1 MGTTLLQE
9 NHEKILNILNEAK
22 DVALRYYKLTNK
34 PLGITGEIAEYEAAT
49 LLGLSL
55 CSARQ
60 SGYDATEILD
70 GKEYRAQIKG
80 RYMPDPKKVS
90 ARIGA
95 IDISKP
101 FDSVLLVLLDE
112 NYDAF
117 AMYEASRDVVV
128 AALQAPGSKSRNE
141 RNQLGIAK
149 FKSISSLRWS
159 KVAEPEIL

>member
-9 NHEKILNILNEAK
+9 NHETILNILNEAK

-70 GKEYRAQIKG
+70 GKEYRVQIKG

>member
-70 GKEYRAQIKG
+70 GKEYRVQIKG

-90 ARIGA
+90 ARIGT

>member
-1 MGTTLLQE
+1 MRTTLLQK

-60 SGYDATEILD
+60 SGYDAIELLD
-70 GKEYRAQIKG
+70 GKEHRVQIKG
-80 RYMPDPKKVS
+80 RYMPDRKKVS

-117 AMYEASRDVVV
+117 AMYEASRNAVV
-128 AALQAPGSKSRNE
+128 AALLAPGSKSRNE

-149 FKSISSLRWS
+149 FKSISRLRWS

>member
-1 MGTTLLQE
+1 MLPEYNQKLI
-9 NHEKILNILNEAK
+9 NLLNEAK
-22 DVALRYYKLTNK
+22 NVALRYYKLTNK
-34 PLGITGEIAEYEAAT
+34 PLGVTGEIAEYEAAT

-55 CSARQ
+55 CPARQ
-60 SGYDATEILD
+60 AGYDAIEILD
-70 GKEYRAQIKG
+70 GKEQKIQIKG

-95 IDISKP
+95 IDLSKP

-117 AMYEASRDVVV
+117 VMYEASRDEVV
-128 AALQAPGSKSRNE
+128 AALEAPGSRARNE

-149 FKSISSLRWS
+149 FKAISTCRWS
-159 KVAEPEIL
+159 KVTEPEIF

>member
-34 PLGITGEIAEYEAAT
+34 PLGITGEIAEHEAAT

-70 GKEYRAQIKG
+70 GKEYRVQIKG

-117 AMYEASRDVVV
+117 AMYEASRDLVV

-149 FKSISSLRWS
+149 FKSISRLRWS

>member
-34 PLGITGEIAEYEAAT
+34 TLGITGEIAEYEAAT

-70 GKEYRAQIKG
+70 GKEYRVQIKG

-149 FKSISSLRWS
+149 FKSISRLRWS

>member
-1 MGTTLLQE
+1 MENTLLS
-9 NHEKILNILNEAK
+9 NYDDAIVHILNEAK
-22 DVALRYYKLTNK
+22 DVARRYYKLTHK

-60 SGYDATEILD
+60 SGYDAIKILN
-70 GKEYRAQIKG
+70 GEEHRVQIKG

-95 IDISKP
+95 IDISKE

-117 AMYEASRDVVV
+117 EMYEASRSQVV
-128 AALQAPGSKSRNE
+128 AALIEPGSKSRND

-149 FKSISSLRWS
+149 FKSISNFSWE
-159 KVAEPEIL
+159 KITEPESL

>member
-1 MGTTLLQE
+1 MRTTLLQK

-60 SGYDATEILD
+60 SGYDAIEFLD
-70 GKEYRAQIKG
+70 GKEHRVQIKG
-80 RYMPDPKKVS
+80 RYMPDRKKVS

-117 AMYEASRDVVV
+117 AMYEASRNAVV
-128 AALQAPGSKSRNE
+128 AALLAPGSKSRNE

-149 FKSISSLRWS
+149 FKSISRLRWS

>member
-1 MGTTLLQE
+1 METALLSD
-9 NHEKILNILNEAK
+9 NHDKIVNILNEAK
-22 DVALRYYKLTNK
+22 DVALRYYKLTSK

-49 LLGLSL
+49 ILGLTL
-55 CSARQ
+55 CAARQ
-60 SGYDATEILD
+60 TGYDATEILN
-70 GKEYRAQIKG
+70 GKEHRVQIKG
-80 RYMPDPKKVS
+80 RYMPDPRKVS
-90 ARIGA
+90 ARVGA

-117 AMYEASRDVVV
+117 AMYEAPRDKIV
-128 AALQAPGSKSRNE
+128 AALEAPGSRARNE

-159 KVAEPEIL
+159 KVAKPEIL

>member
-9 NHEKILNILNEAK
+9 NHEKIINILNEAK
-22 DVALRYYKLTNK
+22 DVAIRYYKLTNK

-70 GKEYRAQIKG
+70 GKEYRVQIKG

>member
-1 MGTTLLQE
+1 METALLSD
-9 NHEKILNILNEAK
+9 NHDKIVNILNEAK
-22 DVALRYYKLTNK
+22 DVALRYYKLTSK
-34 PLGITGEIAEYEAAT
+34 PLGITGEIAEFEAAT
-49 LLGLSL
+49 ILGMSL
-55 CSARQ
+55 CTARQ
-60 SGYDATEILD
+60 TGYDAIEILN
-70 GKEYRAQIKG
+70 GEEHRVQIKG

-90 ARIGA
+90 ARVGA

-117 AMYEASRDVVV
+117 AMYEAPRDKIV
-128 AALQAPGSKSRNE
+128 AALEAPGSRARNE

-159 KVAEPEIL
+159 KVAKPEIL

>member
-9 NHEKILNILNEAK
+9 NHETILNILNEAK

-70 GKEYRAQIKG
+70 GKEYRVQIKG

-128 AALQAPGSKSRNE
+128 AALQAPGGFVE
-141 RNQLGIAK
+141 
-149 FKSISSLRWS
+149 
-159 KVAEPEIL
+159 

>member
-70 GKEYRAQIKG
+70 GKEYRVQIKG

-101 FDSVLLVLLDE
+101 FDYVLLVLLDE

>member
-1 MGTTLLQE
+1 ML
-9 NHEKILNILNEAK
+9 
-22 DVALRYYKLTNK
+22 
-34 PLGITGEIAEYEAAT
+34 
-49 LLGLSL
+49 
-55 CSARQ
+55 ARQ

-70 GKEYRAQIKG
+70 GKEYRVQIKG

-149 FKSISSLRWS
+149 FKSISRLRWS

>member
-70 GKEYRAQIKG
+70 GKEYRVQIKG

-128 AALQAPGSKSRNE
+128 AALKAPGSKSRNE

>member
-70 GKEYRAQIKG
+70 GKEYRVQIKG

-149 FKSISSLRWS
+149 FKSIGSLRWS

>member
-1 MGTTLLQE
+1 LLPEYNQKLI
-9 NHEKILNILNEAK
+9 NLLNEAK
-22 DVALRYYKLTNK
+22 NVALRYYKLTNK
-34 PLGITGEIAEYEAAT
+34 PLGVTGEIAEYEAAT

-55 CSARQ
+55 CPARQ
-60 SGYDATEILD
+60 AGYDAIEILD
-70 GKEYRAQIKG
+70 GKEQKIQIKG

-95 IDISKP
+95 IDLSKP

-117 AMYEASRDVVV
+117 VMYEASRDEVV
-128 AALQAPGSKSRNE
+128 AALEAPGSRARNE

-149 FKSISSLRWS
+149 FKAISTCRWS
-159 KVAEPEIL
+159 KVTEPEIF

>member
-1 MGTTLLQE
+1 METTLLQE

-22 DVALRYYKLTNK
+22 DVAIRYYKLTNK
-34 PLGITGEIAEYEAAT
+34 PLGITGEIAEHEAAT
-49 LLGLSL
+49 LLGLLL

-70 GKEYRAQIKG
+70 GKEYRVQIKG

>member
-34 PLGITGEIAEYEAAT
+34 PLGITGEIDEHEAST

-70 GKEYRAQIKG
+70 GKEYRVQIKG

-149 FKSISSLRWS
+149 FKSISRLRWS

>member
-34 PLGITGEIAEYEAAT
+34 PLGITGEIAEHEAST

-70 GKEYRAQIKG
+70 GKEYRVQIKG
-80 RYMPDPKKVS
+80 RYMPDPKKS
-90 ARIGA
+90 LRE
-95 IDISKP
+95 
-101 FDSVLLVLLDE
+101 LVLLI
-112 NYDAF
+112 YL
-117 AMYEASRDVVV
+117 SH
-128 AALQAPGSKSRNE
+128 L
-141 RNQLGIAK
+141 
-149 FKSISSLRWS
+149 
-159 KVAEPEIL
+159 ILFF

>member
-1 MGTTLLQE
+1 MRTTLLQK

-49 LLGLSL
+49 LLGLTL

-60 SGYDATEILD
+60 SGYDATELLD
-70 GKEYRAQIKG
+70 GKEHRVQIKG
-80 RYMPDPKKVS
+80 RYMPDRKKVS

-117 AMYEASRDVVV
+117 AMYEASRNAVV
-128 AALQAPGSKSRNE
+128 AALLAPGSKSRNE

-149 FKSISSLRWS
+149 FKSISRLRWS
-159 KVAEPEIL
+159 KVAEPENL

>member
-70 GKEYRAQIKG
+70 GKEYRVQIKG

-149 FKSISSLRWS
+149 FKSISSLRWR

>member
-1 MGTTLLQE
+1 METTLLS
-9 NHEKILNILNEAK
+9 NCDDKIINILNEAK

-60 SGYDATEILD
+60 SGYDAIEILN
-70 GKEYRAQIKG
+70 GKEHRVQIKG
-80 RYMPDPKKVS
+80 RYMPNPKKVS

-117 AMYEASRDVVV
+117 EMYEASRNEVV
-128 AALQAPGSKSRNE
+128 AALIAPGSKSRNE

-159 KVAEPEIL
+159 KVTEPEIL

>member
-1 MGTTLLQE
+1 MLPE
-9 NHEKILNILNEAK
+9 NNEEVLNILKEAK
-22 DVALRYYKLTNK
+22 NIAQKYYKLTSK
-34 PLGITGEIAEYEAAT
+34 PLGVTGEIAEYEAAA

-55 CSARQ
+55 CAARQ
-60 SGYDATEILD
+60 TGYDATEILN
-70 GKEYRAQIKG
+70 GKEHRVQIKG
-80 RYMPDPKKVS
+80 RYMPDPRKVS
-90 ARIGA
+90 ARVGA

-117 AMYEASRDVVV
+117 AMYEAPRDKIV
-128 AALQAPGSKSRNE
+128 AALEAPGSRARNE

-159 KVAEPEIL
+159 KVAEPKIL

>member
-1 MGTTLLQE
+1 
-9 NHEKILNILNEAK
+9 
-22 DVALRYYKLTNK
+22 
-34 PLGITGEIAEYEAAT
+34 EIAEHEAAT

-70 GKEYRAQIKG
+70 GKEYRVQIKG

-149 FKSISSLRWS
+149 FKSISRLRWS

>member
-9 NHEKILNILNEAK
+9 NHEKIINILNEAK

-70 GKEYRAQIKG
+70 GKEYRVQIKG

>member
-70 GKEYRAQIKG
+70 GKEYRVQIKG

-149 FKSISSLRWS
+149 FKSISRLRWS

>member
-22 DVALRYYKLTNK
+22 DVALRYYKLTHK

-70 GKEYRAQIKG
+70 GKEYRVQIKG

>member
-70 GKEYRAQIKG
+70 GKEYRVQIKG